1 MKTEVWV
8 RIGIAAAMAL
18 IVFAWAFRAS
28 DSVWRSWTYCWSGRA
43 CRDLL
48 DLPGGLRDAV
58 FLTPESALAVLAPTA
73 IALALG
79 WFVGRW
85 WASPIADA
93 LDARRAKRREARE
106 RKRVE
111 REILDE
117 EIDRRI
123 NQ

>member
-1 MKTEVWV
+1 MKTEIWV
-8 RIGIAAAMAL
+8 RIGIAAAAAL
-18 IVFAWAFRAS
+18 VAFAWAFRAS
-28 DSVWRSWTYCWSGRA
+28 DNVWRSWTYCWSGSA

-48 DLPGGLRDAV
+48 DLPVGLWDAV
-58 FLTPESALAVLAPTA
+58 FQTPESALIVLAPTA

-85 WASPIADA
+85 WAPPMADA
-93 LDARRAKRREARE
+93 IDARRAKRRDAHE

-123 NQ
+123 NR